1 MPGLTTEIST
11 LHFIHD
17 NLENVRC
24 KTYLIQTPN
33 QEHSFLEP
41 LAGYILL
48 LSEYYYYLNKL
59 VVVVIARQN
68 SHSKNVFLRI
78 ANIYSTMIGRKFRQK
93 VFGTTRCFG
102 LFGTLMPC
110 LVNPKVPLLLCF
122 TLYLRVISK
131 YKPPGAYIRRG
142 DLTEGFSL
150 RYEFGGLIH
159 GGAYFWN
166 FAVYIYLLPKKEG
179 KQLPMFQ
186 WYNVKTYKMLAGSR
200 NFCNSICL
208 SFCSTNY
215 PSGKVLYVLQFI
227 DISV

>member
-59 VVVVIARQN
+59 VVVVITRQN
-68 SHSKNVFLRI
+68 FHSKNVFLRI

-110 LVNPKVPLLLCF
+110 LVNPNVPLLLCF

-131 YKPPGAYIRRG
+131 SFFCKNWFIKRLGSWTWRPSS
-142 DLTEGFSL
+142 TK
-150 RYEFGGLIH
+150 RY
-159 GGAYFWN
+159 
-166 FAVYIYLLPKKEG
+166 
-179 KQLPMFQ
+179 
-186 WYNVKTYKMLAGSR
+186 
-200 NFCNSICL
+200 
-208 SFCSTNY
+208 
-215 PSGKVLYVLQFI
+215 
-227 DISV
+227 

>member
-59 VVVVIARQN
+59 VVVVITRQN

-110 LVNPKVPLLLCF
+110 LVNPNVPLLLCF

-131 YKPPGAYIRRG
+131 YKPPGGLY
-142 DLTEGFSL
+142 LEGRFNGGFFAL
-150 RYEFGGLIH
+150 RVW
-159 GGAYFWN
+159 GAYTWRGLFSE
-166 FAVYIYLLPKKEG
+166 FYGLYLL
-179 KQLPMFQ
+179 
-186 WYNVKTYKMLAGSR
+186 T
-200 NFCNSICL
+200 
-208 SFCSTNY
+208 T
-215 PSGKVLYVLQFI
+215 
-227 DISV
+227 

>member
-11 LHFIHD
+11 SHFIHD

-59 VVVVIARQN
+59 LVVVITRQN

-93 VFGTTRCFG
+93 VFGTTRCFV

-110 LVNPKVPLLLCF
+110 LVNPNVPLLLCF

-142 DLTEGFSL
+142 DLTEGFL

-159 GGAYFWN
+159 GGAYFRN
-166 FAVYIYLLPKKEG
+166 FTVYIYLVPKKEEKNYLCFNG
-179 KQLPMFQ
+179 
-186 WYNVKTYKMLAGSR
+186 TMLKPTKCSR
-200 NFCNSICL
+200 DQEISVTVFALASAPLIIRAAKFCTFCNL
-208 SFCSTNY
+208 
-215 PSGKVLYVLQFI
+215 
-227 DISV
+227 